1 MGKKTYFIFGKYYL
15 VDDETGDIKS
25 VTINDNQ
32 NIPLEDLKELIKILV
47 TEKKE

>member
-1 MGKKTYFIFGKYYL
+1 MGKKTYSIFGKYYL